1 MGIYNIIKDSAE
13 LRRLIAENPEL
24 PIVVMCHGES
34 CAEDYAYTYMSDV
47 RCNVGEI
54 LDCET
59 PYADYIFDDRE
70 DFIERIS
77 DSMCDEEDYA
87 NLPDEEFDKAA
98 EAKAATYDQYW
109 RKAIII
115 CAGN

>member
-1 MGIYNIIKDSAE
+1 MESINIIKDSTE
-13 LRRLIAENPEL
+13 LRKLIAENPEL
-24 PIVVMCHGES
+24 PIVVLCHGES
-34 CAEDYAYTYMSDV
+34 CTEEYSYTYMSDV
-47 RCNVGEI
+47 RSKVGEI

-77 DSMCDEEDYA
+77 DSVSDEYGD
-87 NLPDEEFDKAA
+87 LPDEDFDKVVEANAA
-98 EAKAATYDQYW
+98 AYEQYW